1 MSLPVYRLRFG
12 AILSGKTGRFVFGCL
27 TVILFGFCA
36 LVRFHPV
43 SIVLTVAIV
52 VAIAIIAWRS
62 YEVEID
68 ADAEQVRVF
77 ERVRNRPRTLLL
89 ELEQRHIER
98 FVLTVKRVEH
108 VDEAY
113 DTLQYGFVMKDGS
126 VKLVGGVSSNTLDL
140 EIIDR
145 INEQLGVEHGES
157 MYRLPTCVIEPLK
170 PNPPSSTR

>member
-1 MSLPVYRLRFG
+1 M
-12 AILSGKTGRFVFGCL
+12 
-27 TVILFGFCA
+27 
-36 LVRFHPV
+36 
-43 SIVLTVAIV
+43 
-52 VAIAIIAWRS
+52 
-62 YEVEID
+62 
-68 ADAEQVRVF
+68 F

-157 MYRLPTCVIEPLK
+157 MYRLPTCANTTVASGNNPTGIGDWYETNKRYSGDRYGAAVSYVGGKIVVMGGGCTAPTRACLVVILHRH
-170 PNPPSSTR
+170 NADIRQRVIADFWQVNS